1 MSTTQKKSNQ
11 KLSEV
16 FNFTLI
22 ELLVVIAIIAIL
34 ASMLLPAL
42 NKARDR
48 AKAISCTNNL
58 KQSRLGVQLYAED
71 YDNYFY
77 SGEYSADLWALH
89 LEANNYIKNKNVMF
103 CTGFSYPIEVAGNM
117 RGPNTS
123 LWGYYTYG
131 ARFMTNTPDVY
142 ISLKGKAFRRRTS
155 DIWLLGCSA
164 VIDGLGY
171 RPRNTLR
178 LTNNTQT
185 YGRLN
190 MIHSNKANVAFFD
203 GHVGGIGPSDMKD
216 KLYYVSSTTG
226 NEADSK
232 YYTIPYVGY
241 KAAY

>member
-1 MSTTQKKSNQ
+1 MRK
-11 KLSEV
+11 
-16 FNFTLI
+16 FTII

-48 AKAISCTNNL
+48 AKTINCVSNL
-58 KQSRLGVQLYAED
+58 KQSRLGVQLYSED

-77 SGEYSADLWALH
+77 SGKAAADIWGVH
-89 LEANNYIKNKNVMF
+89 LEANNYIKNKNIMF
-103 CTGFSYPIEVAGNM
+103 CTGFSYPLVVAGNK
-117 RGPNTS
+117 RGPNTV
-123 LWGYYTYG
+123 LWQYYTYG
-131 ARFMTNTPDVY
+131 ARFMETPDQY
-142 ISLKGKAFRRRTS
+142 ISLKGAAFRRRVS

-164 VIDGLGY
+164 IVDSIGY
-171 RPRNTLR
+171 RSRFSLR
-178 LTNNTQT
+178 LTTANGS

-203 GHVGGIGPSDMKD
+203 GHVAGIGPSEMKD
-216 KLYYVSSTTG
+216 KLYYVSTVTG
-226 NEADSK
+226 NVADSR